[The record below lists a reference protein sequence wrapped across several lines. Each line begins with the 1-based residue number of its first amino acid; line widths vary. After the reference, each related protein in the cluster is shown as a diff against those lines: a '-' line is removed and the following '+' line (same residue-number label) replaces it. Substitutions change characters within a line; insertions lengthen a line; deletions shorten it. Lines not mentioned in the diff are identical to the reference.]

1 MPIHRESR
9 DKIARVER
17 SDLLFNL
24 GLFENQAVL
33 KHLSFDKL

>member
-1 MPIHRESR
+1 MPRNSESHN
-9 DKIARVER
+9 KIVRVER

-33 KHLSFDKL
+33 KHLSFDKP